1 MFPLVFWVMLAFAA
15 ADWIAAWRKWDQVH
29 WLTKPVTLLLLIAW
43 FTQMG
48 GWRPGLLWFG
58 VGLVF
63 SLFGDVF
70 LLFSERFFL
79 AGLASFLL
87 AHIAYVI
94 GFLQAPFP
102 LDWRF
107 LPALLL
113 VVALSWLL
121 FGRVQAGIRAR
132 GENGMLVPASLYA
145 IVLSLMWLL
154 ALSTLFRPGWTEPP
168 SLLVSLGAGLFFLSD
183 SVLAYHRFV
192 RPVRAHELLVMV
204 TYHIG
209 QILIALGAAWQY
221 AGIFG

>member
-1 MFPLVFWVMLAFAA
+1 MLAFAV
-15 ADWIAAWRKWDQVH
+15 ADWIAAWRGWDQVH

-63 SLFGDVF
+63 ALLGDVL
-70 LLFSERFFL
+70 LLFSARFFL
-79 AGLASFLL
+79 AGLAAFFL
-87 AHIAYVI
+87 AHIVYVV
-94 GFLQAPFP
+94 GFLQMPFP
-102 LDWRF
+102 LDWRM
-107 LPALLL
+107 LPAFLL
-113 VVALSWLL
+113 VVAISVPLL
-121 FGRVQAGIRAR
+121 KRIRAGIRAR

-145 IVLSLMWLL
+145 SVLSLMWLL

-168 SLLVSLGAGLFFLSD
+168 SLLVSMGAGLFFLSD
-183 SVLAYHRFV
+183 TVLAFHRFV
-192 RPVRAHELLVMV
+192 RPMPAHELIVMV

-209 QILIALGAAWQY
+209 QILIALGAVWQY